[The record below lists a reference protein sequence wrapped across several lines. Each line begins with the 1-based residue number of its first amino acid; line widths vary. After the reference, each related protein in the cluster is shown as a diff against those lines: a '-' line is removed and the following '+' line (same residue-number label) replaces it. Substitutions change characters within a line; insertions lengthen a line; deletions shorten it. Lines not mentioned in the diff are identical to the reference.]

1 VKKSSYM
8 FTNKEHTQKGI
19 MATILGVISLATLAY
34 MVIMSYQRAG
44 DVPLQY
50 GAAAL
55 LSMVFAFVGII
66 LGVISKSERDKFYL
80 FSYLGIGLNVL
91 VLAVLGLIFV
101 CLYWY
106 WAGKPQ
112 AGEACLMMA
121 AYSISWMLGFA
132 VPGAPGGIGV
142 REMVLS
148 MLLSP
153 VMDGDVIAVLSVLH
167 RMITVAGD
175 FLAYLLR
182 GRG

>member
-1 VKKSSYM
+1 MAKKNSFM

-66 LGVISKSERDKFYL
+66 LGVVSKSERDKFYL

-91 VLAVLGLIFV
+91 VLAVLSVI
-101 CLYWY
+101 LY
-106 WAGKPQ
+106 AG
-112 AGEACLMMA
+112 
-121 AYSISWMLGFA
+121 AYA
-132 VPGAPGGIGV
+132 
-142 REMVLS
+142 
-148 MLLSP
+148 
-153 VMDGDVIAVLSVLH
+153 
-167 RMITVAGD
+167 
-175 FLAYLLR
+175 
-182 GRG
+182 

>member
-1 VKKSSYM
+1 MPISNSVLLTTVSGLDVEASMAKKNSFM

-91 VLAVLGLIFV
+91 VLAVLSVI
-101 CLYWY
+101 LY
-106 WAGKPQ
+106 AG
-112 AGEACLMMA
+112 
-121 AYSISWMLGFA
+121 AYA
-132 VPGAPGGIGV
+132 
-142 REMVLS
+142 
-148 MLLSP
+148 
-153 VMDGDVIAVLSVLH
+153 
-167 RMITVAGD
+167 
-175 FLAYLLR
+175 
-182 GRG
+182 